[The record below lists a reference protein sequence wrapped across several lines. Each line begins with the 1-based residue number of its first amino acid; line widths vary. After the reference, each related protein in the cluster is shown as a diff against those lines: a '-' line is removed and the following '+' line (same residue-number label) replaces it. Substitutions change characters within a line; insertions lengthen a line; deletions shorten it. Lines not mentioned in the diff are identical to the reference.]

1 MRREFTYTPKSNK
14 KLSDKKRYM
23 LTSALPYANGPIHL
37 GHLAGAY
44 LPGDIYA
51 RYCRLKKRDV
61 VYICGSDEHGVAI
74 QIRARKDGVTP
85 REIIDRY
92 HPLIKESFERVGM
105 SFDYYGRTSAEI
117 HHKTSQDFFRTV
129 AENGHFQVK
138 SEEQL
143 FDPEANMFL
152 ADRFVIG
159 TCPNCSFENAYGD
172 QCENCGTA
180 LSPKELV
187 NPRSTITDAKPE
199 LRTTTH
205 WYLPLDKFQ
214 SELEKY
220 IESHPEWRKNVLGQI
235 GSWFKSGL
243 QPRSITRDLSWG
255 IQVPQDVA
263 DKEGVD
269 ASGKKLYVWFDAPI
283 GYISATKEWAVQ
295 QGNPDAWEA
304 YWKNKDTALV
314 HFIGKDNIVFHCLT
328 FPAILM
334 AHGDYILPENVPANE
349 FLNLEGNKFSTSRD
363 YAVWLNDYLDR
374 FDPDPLRYTLAIGM
388 PESKDGDF
396 SWKEFQSRHNNELA
410 DVLGNFVNRTFTFV
424 KKYFEDGVP
433 AAETHDDLDK
443 ELFGAI
449 ESAQQEMGQALDEFE
464 FKKAT
469 KRLMEL
475 GRFANKYFNDREPWK
490 TRKSAPEVCATS
502 LNNCVQA
509 TRALAVLMSPFIPFS
524 AEKIWQMLQLE
535 GKAADAEWESVA
547 ERHIQPGHKIGELVI
562 LFQKLEDNVI
572 DAEIERLNSALKT
585 EPDTPVEESN
595 LISFEDFQNIDL
607 RTAKVIEA
615 EAVPKANRLLRLQ
628 VDLGSEKRQIVA
640 GLAENYQPED
650 LIGKTVVVVA
660 NLKPATIRGVESQ
673 GMLLAVKDESGL
685 TIVSPEKD
693 VAPGNSVA

>member
-1 MRREFTYTPKSNK
+1 
-14 KLSDKKRYM
+14 M

-74 QIRARKDGVTP
+74 QIRARKDGVSP
-85 REIIDRY
+85 REIIDKY
-92 HPLIKESFERVGM
+92 HPLIKDSFERVGM

-117 HHKTSQDFFRTV
+117 HHKTSQDFFRKV
-129 AENGHFQVK
+129 AANDHFLIK

-143 FDPEANMFL
+143 FDPKANMFL

-159 TCPNCSFENAYGD
+159 TCPNCGFENAYGD
-172 QCENCGTA
+172 QCENCGVA
-180 LSPKELV
+180 LSPKELIK
-187 NPRSTITDAKPE
+187 PRSTITDASPE

-214 SELEKY
+214 GDLEKY
-220 IESHPEWRKNVLGQI
+220 IGSHPEWRKNVLGQI

-243 QPRSITRDLSWG
+243 QPRAITRDLSWG
-255 IQVPQDVA
+255 IDVPQDVA
-263 DKEGVD
+263 EEQGVD

-283 GYISATKEWAVQ
+283 GYISATKEWAAL
-295 QGNPDAWEA
+295 QGQPDAWEP
-304 YWKNKDTALV
+304 YWKDEETALI

-334 AHGDYILPENVPANE
+334 AHGGYVLPENVPANE
-349 FLNLEGNKFSTSRD
+349 FLNLEGNKFSTSRN

-388 PESKDGDF
+388 PETKDGDF

-424 KKYFEDGVP
+424 KKYYDGVP
-433 AAETHDDLDK
+433 EATTHEDFDQ
-443 ELFGAI
+443 ELFDAI
-449 ESAQQEMGQALDEFE
+449 DSAQREIGESLDAFE

-490 TRKSAPEVCATS
+490 TRKSDPETCATS

-524 AEKIWQMLQLE
+524 AEKIWQMLQLD
-535 GKAADAEWESVA
+535 GKAAEAEWDSVA
-547 ERHIQPGHKIGELVI
+547 ERHIKPGQEIGELVI
-562 LFQKLEDNVI
+562 LFQKLEDEVI
-572 DAEIERLNSALKT
+572 DAEISRLNDALKDN
-585 EPDTPVEESN
+585 ESEEAPQEEDN
-595 LISFEDFQNIDL
+595 LISFEDFQTVDL
-607 RTAKVIEA
+607 RTAKVLEA
-615 EAVPKANRLLRLQ
+615 EAVPKAKRLLKLQ

-640 GLAENYQPED
+640 GLAENYQPEE

-673 GMLLAVKDESGL
+673 GMLLAVKEGKDL
-685 TIVSPEKD
+685 VIVSPEKD